1 MPSDLSKITHPSL
14 YEINTWPWLEAI
26 SRNEAT
32 AVDLGSVP
40 DRYWA
45 EIADLGF
52 DAVWLMGVWQRS
64 PAGVAIALSNDNLTA
79 SFSAALPDWQSSDV
93 VGSPYCVRDYVVD
106 DHLGGTSGLATARQA
121 LAARG
126 LSLIL
131 DFVPN
136 HVAPDHQWTS
146 TRPELFVSG
155 TVEDLQHDPA
165 SFVDIGGRILA
176 NGRDPYFAAWPDV
189 VQLNAFTSALRAQ
202 VIETLHE
209 VADQCDGVRCDMAML
224 VMSEVFAHT
233 WGDRVGQPPSTDYWS
248 AVIPAVREAHPGFLF
263 LAEAYWDL
271 EWALQQQGFDYCYDK
286 RLYDRVLH
294 GPAEQVRLH
303 LVADDEYQHG
313 LIRFVEN
320 HDEPRA
326 ASAFGSI
333 RSPVA
338 AVTSLTQTG
347 ARLVHNGQLEGATV
361 HLPVFLGRYPKEQTD
376 ETLLAFYRTF
386 LPAVADPTFRNG
398 SWRLC
403 ERSGWPGDDR
413 YQNLVAWSWEGDTR
427 WLIVVNLSDGTAA
440 GLIRAPWDDLR
451 GRMWNLSDPTHPSQD
466 VAFER
471 SGDDLVDGFFVEMDG
486 WNWHMFRID
495 PIIHNVPDGSSR

>member
-1 MPSDLSKITHPSL
+1 
-14 YEINTWPWLEAI
+14 
-26 SRNEAT
+26 
-32 AVDLGSVP
+32 
-40 DRYWA
+40 
-45 EIADLGF
+45 
-52 DAVWLMGVWQRS
+52 
-64 PAGVAIALSNDNLTA
+64 
-79 SFSAALPDWQSSDV
+79 
-93 VGSPYCVRDYVVD
+93 
-106 DHLGGTSGLATARQA
+106 
-121 LAARG
+121 
-126 LSLIL
+126 
-131 DFVPN
+131 
-136 HVAPDHQWTS
+136 
-146 TRPELFVSG
+146 
-155 TVEDLQHDPA
+155 
-165 SFVDIGGRILA
+165 
-176 NGRDPYFAAWPDV
+176 
-189 VQLNAFTSALRAQ
+189 
-202 VIETLHE
+202 
-209 VADQCDGVRCDMAML
+209 MAML

-248 AVIPAVREAHPGFLF
+248 TVIPAVREAHPGFLF

-286 RLYDRVLH
+286 RLYDRILH

-333 RSPVA
+333 RSPVS

-347 ARLVHNGQLEGATV
+347 ARLVHNGQIEGATV

-471 SGDDLVDGFFVEMDG
+471 SGDDLVDGFFVELDG

>member
-1 MPSDLSKITHPSL
+1 M
-14 YEINTWPWLEAI
+14 
-26 SRNEAT
+26 
-32 AVDLGSVP
+32 
-40 DRYWA
+40 
-45 EIADLGF
+45 ADG
-52 DAVWLMGVWQRS
+52 
-64 PAGVAIALSNDNLTA
+64 
-79 SFSAALPDWQSSDV
+79 
-93 VGSPYCVRDYVVD
+93 C
-106 DHLGGTSGLATARQA
+106 LAT
-121 LAARG
+121 
-126 LSLIL
+126 
-131 DFVPN
+131 
-136 HVAPDHQWTS
+136 
-146 TRPELFVSG
+146 
-155 TVEDLQHDPA
+155 
-165 SFVDIGGRILA
+165 
-176 NGRDPYFAAWPDV
+176 
-189 VQLNAFTSALRAQ
+189 
-202 VIETLHE
+202 
-209 VADQCDGVRCDMAML
+209 MAML

-347 ARLVHNGQLEGATV
+347 GRLVHNGQLEGATV

>member
-64 PAGVAIALSNDNLTA
+64 PAGVAIALSNDNLPPA
-79 SFSAALPDWQSSDV
+79 SGGSSRLAGEDV
-93 VGSPYCVRDYVVD
+93 VGSPYCVRGYVVD
-106 DHLGGTSGLATARQA
+106 DHFGGPGGLASAR
-121 LAARG
+121 R
-126 LSLIL
+126 
-131 DFVPN
+131 
-136 HVAPDHQWTS
+136 HWRRVAWVSSWTS
-146 TRPELFVSG
+146 CPITWLLIIHGRRSAGGVRVGHRGPG
-155 TVEDLQHDPA
+155 QDPA
-165 SFVDIGGRILA
+165 SFVDIGGRSRQWSRPLLRGVA
-176 NGRDPYFAAWPDV
+176 DV
-189 VQLNAFTSALRAQ
+189 VQLNAFAPALRAA
-202 VIETLHE
+202 VIDTLHE
-209 VADQCDGVRCDMAML
+209 IADQCDGVRCDMAML

-248 AVIPAVREAHPGFLF
+248 TVIPAVREAHPGFLF